1 MKISKSKVFVN
12 AKHVTFEKNQHMKFP
27 SPVSVQWIAELI
39 GATVTGNKNGQATG
53 INELH
58 KVEEGDLVFVDHPKY
73 YDTCINSAATFIII
87 NKETAVPEGKAL
99 LVCDEPFEA
108 YLKIVRHFRPFSP
121 SNKMISDTAVMGE
134 GSVVMP
140 GAFIGNHVTIGKNS
154 IIYPNVT
161 IYDYTVIGDNVII
174 QAGTVIGSDAFYYNT
189 KKNREVWYKKM
200 ESCGRVVIEDNVE
213 IGAGCTIDKGV
224 SHDTVIG
231 RGTKFDNQ
239 VHIGHDSIIGKNC
252 LFAAQVGVAGAVD
265 IKDGVILWGQVG
277 VSKTLTI
284 GENAIVLAQTGVP
297 SSLEGNKT
305 YFGYPAEDASYKRR
319 ELVWVKRIPELWE
332 KVKGLES
339 KK

>member
-12 AKHVTFEKNQHMKFP
+12 RKHVTFEKNQHMKFP

-87 NKETAVPEGKAL
+87 NKETTVPEGKAL

-121 SNKMISDTAVMGE
+121 SNQMISDTAVIGE

-189 KKNREVWYKKM
+189 KKNRDVWYKKM

-284 GENAIVLAQTGVP
+284 GENAVVLAQTGVP

-319 ELVWVKRIPELWE
+319 EIVWLKRIPELWE
-332 KVKGLES
+332 KVKNLEG